1 MKAGEIPSSFKRVA
15 VPILVALVVG
25 LAGLGVVPWLGSIRQ
40 ALLGHAVT
48 VSGLVFT
55 IPSGYYGGTVDA
67 GALSMW
73 KHGFGFPLWHSSSAF
88 LTVFE
93 HSGQPPLLAARDL
106 DRIRAVEVEEGRRS
120 GMELRSE
127 RTVKTEA
134 EQSATCFEFGA
145 DRDTRIVCYVFAIT
159 TLTVRYEGDTRF
171 SNDLY
176 HFLTTSRSAEGVPA
190 RKPQ

>member
-1 MKAGEIPSSFKRVA
+1 M
-15 VPILVALVVG
+15 LVALLVG

-40 ALLGHAVT
+40 AVLGDSVT
-48 VSGLVFT
+48 LSDLAFT
-55 IPSGYYGGTVDA
+55 IPPGYYGGTVDA

-93 HSGQPPLLAARDL
+93 HSGQPPLLATRDL

-127 RTVKTEA
+127 RTVKMEA

-145 DRDTRIVCYVFAIT
+145 DQDTRIVCYVFART
-159 TLTVRYEGDTRF
+159 TLTVRYDGDTRF
-171 SNDLY
+171 SKDLY
-176 HFLTTSRSAEGVPA
+176 HFLATSRSAAGGPA
-190 RKPQ
+190 RKIQ